1 MVDLKCPKCGS
12 DNTQRVK
19 LEVFDENVK
28 SLWWMI
34 VVLVVLGVAIHPIVL
49 LFAFAVILL
58 LIIVNMIHK
67 HNNRN
72 HWILQCSRCGYQF
85 TITNPD
91 RIDMINAQNE
101 AKREKQSRRAVVYA
115 EKNKKTVD
123 ALNQNG
129 QLENDEVLLNTVD
142 YFSPHKNSYT
152 LSSQL
157 KITNKALV
165 CFNAKRTLRLPKE
178 NVIYIKKKNYA
189 LIIPTGIQI
198 CMMENGK
205 KKRYNFVVYAGK
217 QRKEIIKMLNEWKL
231 NSGSYE

>member
-19 LEVFDENVK
+19 LEVFNKDVK

-101 AKREKQSRRAVVYA
+101 AKREKQSRRAAVYA
-115 EKNKKTVD
+115 EKNKKTV
-123 ALNQNG
+123 N
-129 QLENDEVLLNTVD
+129 EVD
-142 YFSPHKNSYT
+142 
-152 LSSQL
+152 SS
-157 KITNKALV
+157 T
-165 CFNAKRTLRLPKE
+165 T
-178 NVIYIKKKNYA
+178 
-189 LIIPTGIQI
+189 
-198 CMMENGK
+198 
-205 KKRYNFVVYAGK
+205 
-217 QRKEIIKMLNEWKL
+217 
-231 NSGSYE
+231 